1 MKGFLFIGSILLIAG
16 IIASNPAPAESA
28 SIEHIDWKQAERD
41 AEWKA
46 AMEVAARA
54 MPPQTRKPVKNWAG
68 VR

>member
-1 MKGFLFIGSILLIAG
+1 MRGFLFIGFVLMIAG
-16 IIASNPAPAESA
+16 ILTSNPSPAA
-28 SIEHIDWKQAERD
+28 KIEHIDWGQVEQD